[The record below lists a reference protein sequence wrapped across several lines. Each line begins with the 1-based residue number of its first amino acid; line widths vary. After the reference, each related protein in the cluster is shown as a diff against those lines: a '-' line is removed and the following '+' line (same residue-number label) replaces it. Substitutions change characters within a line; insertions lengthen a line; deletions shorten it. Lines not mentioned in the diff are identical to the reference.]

1 MSASPGDTPGDPT
14 PVTGRRVPALL
25 VMHGELAQALLN
37 AARKVYDDVS
47 GVRVL
52 SNDGLDKTQ
61 IGEKVA
67 VEVADWHDGGLVLT
81 DFWGGSCHLCAM
93 SAVRGNPRIL
103 LLTGVNLPML
113 LDYLHNRDRF
123 EVEVLAER
131 MLQRGRENIRTQ
143 RGPGSTP
150 TP

>member
-1 MSASPGDTPGDPT
+1 MSASPGEQPGNPS
-14 PVTGRRVPALL
+14 PSPGRRVPALL

-52 SNDGLDKTQ
+52 SNEGLDKAQ
-61 IGEKVA
+61 IEQMVTR
-67 VEVADWHDGGLVLT
+67 EVSDWSDGGLVLT

-150 TP
+150 TA